1 MNKKKD
7 TKIESK
13 GDTIKVVLLIAVLII
28 LLLAI
33 GMVIYVNAIKPNKKI
48 ETPKHDEPTNE
59 PSKQVE
65 PNKVIEE
72 NNNEEIASVKV
83 EIPTE
88 KNGEPS
94 YIEKNYTKE
103 NIPNNLLTVLKN
115 LNLDSEV
122 LPEGIGFESNY
133 IINVNSKIRY
143 VFIDSEFDSGRLCN
157 LDSRKCYITIYPIK
171 TILNSLST
179 NTNEE
184 IKKVKVSIPTEK
196 NGEPSYIEKN
206 YTKENIPSNLSTM
219 LENLKLDEEVLPYGI
234 GFESSYII
242 DVNSKIKYVLLDSG
256 KLCDLNSS
264 NCYTSTYDV
273 KNILDSLK

>member
-103 NIPNNLLTVLKN
+103 NIP
-115 LNLDSEV
+115 
-122 LPEGIGFESNY
+122 
-133 IINVNSKIRY
+133 
-143 VFIDSEFDSGRLCN
+143 
-157 LDSRKCYITIYPIK
+157 
-171 TILNSLST
+171 
-179 NTNEE
+179 
-184 IKKVKVSIPTEK
+184 
-196 NGEPSYIEKN
+196 
-206 YTKENIPSNLSTM
+206 SNLSTM
-219 LENLKLDEEVLPYGI
+219 LKNLKLDEEVLPYGI